1 MNNIHIRSAM
11 KKDNKKNY
19 ILHILLPCLVYGS
32 AGGILTGAVIFGF
45 RVMTDWLNKIAVVL
59 YDAVCADLWL
69 LPLFFLALAA
79 LAFLLSVILKWAP
92 SANGGGIPTAMGILR
107 GIVTFK
113 WLRTFVGVIASS
125 VITFFAGMPL
135 CNDGPSVLIGASLG
149 RGVNSL
155 LGGKKG
161 AAWDRYVMTGC
172 AGAGFAAAT
181 MSPLTAVF
189 IALEEIHK
197 KFSPM
202 LLMTVFSSVLSATAT
217 TRLWGELFKVDT
229 AFFHFGEMPSL
240 GLSDIWL
247 PVVLGCAVSLFAAL
261 FLLLAR
267 SINHLFINKLK
278 RIPHFLQ
285 LTLVFVLCGAA
296 GLWARDFIGGGH
308 ELIVHINAR
317 SVVPL
322 ALLLIFCLKF
332 FLVPVANVSGATGGL
347 FIPTLALGALIGAL
361 LAELFIAWGVNP
373 DYYKIIVVLSISGFM
388 SAASRVPLSAI
399 MLALEAMNGTGN
411 ILFIAVSVSVSFML
425 LELTKLPAINDIVLE
440 TTIKISTHERQP
452 KNVEIS
458 LEVKPDAFVAG
469 KTVRDVLWPAN
480 TIILSVTRAEHT
492 ESENG
497 ERLTKDGEK
506 ELKAGDIL
514 RLRFQ
519 TYDEETT
526 VSGLL
531 ALLGE
536 QNLET

>member
-19 ILHILLPCLVYGS
+19 ILHILLPCLVYSS

-202 LLMTVFSSVLSATAT
+202 LLMAVFSSVLSATAT
-217 TRLWGELFKVDT
+217 TRLLGELFKVDT

-267 SINHLFINKLK
+267 SINHLFKQAQT
-278 RIPHFLQ
+278 HTAF
-285 LTLVFVLCGAA
+285 FAA
-296 GLWARDFIGGGH
+296 DIGFCAVRSGG
-308 ELIVHINAR
+308 
-317 SVVPL
+317 
-322 ALLLIFCLKF
+322 
-332 FLVPVANVSGATGGL
+332 
-347 FIPTLALGALIGAL
+347 ALG
-361 LAELFIAWGVNP
+361 
-373 DYYKIIVVLSISGFM
+373 KGFY
-388 SAASRVPLSAI
+388 R
-399 MLALEAMNGTGN
+399 
-411 ILFIAVSVSVSFML
+411 
-425 LELTKLPAINDIVLE
+425 
-440 TTIKISTHERQP
+440 R
-452 KNVEIS
+452 
-458 LEVKPDAFVAG
+458 
-469 KTVRDVLWPAN
+469 R
-480 TIILSVTRAEHT
+480 TRADCSHKRAQRC
-492 ESENG
+492 SACVAFDF
-497 ERLTKDGEK
+497 L
-506 ELKAGDIL
+506 
-514 RLRFQ
+514 
-519 TYDEETT
+519 
-526 VSGLL
+526 S
-531 ALLGE
+531 
-536 QNLET
+536 

>member
-1 MNNIHIRSAM
+1 M
-11 KKDNKKNY
+11 
-19 ILHILLPCLVYGS
+19 
-32 AGGILTGAVIFGF
+32 
-45 RVMTDWLNKIAVVL
+45 
-59 YDAVCADLWL
+59 
-69 LPLFFLALAA
+69 
-79 LAFLLSVILKWAP
+79 
-92 SANGGGIPTAMGILR
+92 
-107 GIVTFK
+107 
-113 WLRTFVGVIASS
+113 
-125 VITFFAGMPL
+125 
-135 CNDGPSVLIGASLG
+135 
-149 RGVNSL
+149 
-155 LGGKKG
+155 
-161 AAWDRYVMTGC
+161 
-172 AGAGFAAAT
+172 
-181 MSPLTAVF
+181 
-189 IALEEIHK
+189 
-197 KFSPM
+197 
-202 LLMTVFSSVLSATAT
+202 
-217 TRLWGELFKVDT
+217 
-229 AFFHFGEMPSL
+229 
-240 GLSDIWL
+240 
-247 PVVLGCAVSLFAAL
+247 
-261 FLLLAR
+261 
-267 SINHLFINKLK
+267 
-278 RIPHFLQ
+278 Q